1 MITKLTKTLLGVL
14 AGSCMLSSCSSGNH
28 LSMVSDEG
36 VAKVKELVRANVDST
51 QNKIYRLEW
60 QEDDRDRKLDNLLS
74 TINISYI
81 DKNNNDFLLTIH
93 LEDGE
98 FVVDE
103 PIKSKRQLHAY
114 EQSTPIDLNKIDA
127 AYLQKVGTEADE
139 LFCTQ
144 NEEGDQYEVKSVE
157 RFCFRTDPVSLDRV
171 DLWERDE
178 EYRAEHQITKLTFEL
193 NYTKKGETPETKGR
207 AVWTNYYTVPF
218 VVNEQGE
225 VTFDE

>member
-81 DKNNNDFLLTIH
+81 DKNNNDFSLTIH

-144 NEEGDQYEVKSVE
+144 NEEGDQYEVK
-157 RFCFRTDPVSLDRV
+157 
-171 DLWERDE
+171 
-178 EYRAEHQITKLTFEL
+178 
-193 NYTKKGETPETKGR
+193 
-207 AVWTNYYTVPF
+207 
-218 VVNEQGE
+218 
-225 VTFDE
+225 